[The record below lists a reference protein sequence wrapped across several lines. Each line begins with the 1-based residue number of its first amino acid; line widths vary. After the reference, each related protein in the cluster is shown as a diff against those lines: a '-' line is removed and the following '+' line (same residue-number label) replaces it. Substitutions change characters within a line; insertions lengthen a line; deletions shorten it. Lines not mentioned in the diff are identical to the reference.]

1 MTKKLQMVIC
11 NSSPVIGLASL
22 GLVHLLWE
30 LFDKVIITQ
39 EVYREVV
46 EQGRNRLG
54 KEELETAVERGYITI
69 YSVKEELLINRFIGK
84 LHRGK
89 LEVIVAA
96 RELNVPYILIDD
108 KAARVLAETMLLEP
122 TGLIGFLKLAKH
134 NGKIQSLKVCMDT
147 LIKNNYRIS
156 KRIYNEVLILSLI
169 HISEPTRLGMISYAV
184 FCLKKKKNQTTN

>member
-84 LHRGK
+84 LHRGE

-156 KRIYNEVLILSLI
+156 KRIYNEVLIGVGEIDRNEELL
-169 HISEPTRLGMISYAV
+169 
-184 FCLKKKKNQTTN
+184 